1 MFDFKQSQPD
11 KKEECSTEKWYV
23 GRDVRCL
30 SRKIA
35 RSVFSTCAHRKIDEM
50 TSSNGWVIAYI
61 GDHPD
66 QDVFQRDLEK
76 EFGITRST
84 ASKNIDLLE
93 QKGFIERRRVD
104 YDARL
109 KKLVLTKKA
118 EDILAIM
125 KSNRELLESKL
136 TAGFT
141 DEEISTL
148 CSYIQRLMANLET
161 DPEEKT

>member
-1 MFDFKQSQPD
+1 MFDFKQSQFS
-11 KKEECSTEKWYV
+11 KREERSTDQRYL
-23 GRDVRCL
+23 GCDIRCL

-35 RSVFSTCAHRKIDEM
+35 RSIFSTSAHQKVDEM

-66 QDVFQRDLEK
+66 RDVFQRDLER

-93 QKGFIERRRVD
+93 QKGFIERQRVD

-118 EDILAIM
+118 EDILAVM
-125 KSNRELLESKL
+125 KADRELLEKRL
-136 TAGFT
+136 TSGFT
-141 DEEISTL
+141 GEELSAL
-148 CSYIQRLMANLET
+148 RSYIQRLIANLET
-161 DPEEKT
+161 YPEEKP

>member
-1 MFDFKQSQPD
+1 
-11 KKEECSTEKWYV
+11 
-23 GRDVRCL
+23 
-30 SRKIA
+30 
-35 RSVFSTCAHRKIDEM
+35 M

-66 QDVFQRDLEK
+66 RDVFQRDLEK

-136 TAGFT
+136 TSGFT
-141 DEEISTL
+141 DEELSAL
-148 CSYIQRLMANLET
+148 HSYIQRLMANLET